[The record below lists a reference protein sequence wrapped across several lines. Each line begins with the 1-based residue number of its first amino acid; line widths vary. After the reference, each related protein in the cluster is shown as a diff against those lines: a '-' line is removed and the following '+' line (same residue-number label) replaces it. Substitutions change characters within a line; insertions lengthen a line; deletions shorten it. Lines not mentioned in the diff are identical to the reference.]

1 MTIDTYYLLQ
11 IYLNV
16 HGMYLI
22 ISSMH
27 TKKFEALLML
37 AGRLY
42 SFLFTLIGHNLKI
55 KIKLKNKKRYML
67 IMHLL

>member
-27 TKKFEALLML
+27 TKKLEALLML

-42 SFLFTLIGHNLKI
+42 LSFLFTLNGHNFKKKI
-55 KIKLKNKKRYML
+55 KKKKKRYML